1 VANVTERRVRGEVI
15 MQGAARTITT
25 EISGEEIVTNAESS
39 VRKDKM
45 MGVDDGLFENIDF
58 DEHLSQQI

>member
-1 VANVTERRVRGEVI
+1 
-15 MQGAARTITT
+15 MQGAALTITT
-25 EISGEEIVTNAESS
+25 DISGEEIVTNAESS
-39 VRKDKM
+39 VRKEKM